1 MDSNCPAHLP
11 PSRTRDCFKYQA
23 NIVYSLLK
31 KKKKKEKKNNWSS
44 HGQSN
49 RLALLAL
56 FAVEM
61 VASNLNATHP
71 KEEGR

>member
-1 MDSNCPAHLP
+1 MLALFTVCMCKIIKL
-11 PSRTRDCFKYQA
+11 TYT
-23 NIVYSLLK
+23 VYSLLK
-31 KKKKKEKKNNWSS
+31 KKKKGKEKYWSS
-44 HGQSN
+44 LGQSN

-71 KEEGR
+71 KEEG